1 MLGSTLR
8 EQLGR
13 LEGCLGPHHLLPQD
27 RLDNLHHIL
36 GTCPERRE
44 GFVKLCVLEVLCEAT
59 EDLVGDGR
67 KSRL

>member
-27 RLDNLHHIL
+27 RLDNLHQIL
-36 GTCPERRE
+36 GTRRERRE
-44 GFVKLCVLEVLCEAT
+44 GFVKLRILQVLREAT

-67 KSRL
+67 TLRL